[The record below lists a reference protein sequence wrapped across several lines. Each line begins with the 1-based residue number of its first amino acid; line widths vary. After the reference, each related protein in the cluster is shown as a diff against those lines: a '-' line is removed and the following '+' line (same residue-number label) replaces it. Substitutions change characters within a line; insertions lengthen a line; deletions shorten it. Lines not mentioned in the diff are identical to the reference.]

1 MSRIVCPFTP
11 FRYTNYSTFSR
22 QIHTQMHTKEIR
34 AHTWHQQLP
43 RLQEH
48 WESLPAT
55 CKVISPDIQVLDV

>member
-1 MSRIVCPFTP
+1 
-11 FRYTNYSTFSR
+11 
-22 QIHTQMHTKEIR
+22 MHTKEIR

-55 CKVISPDIQVLDV
+55 CKVISPDIQVLDVYILFVCVTF